1 MNDLNVVNTRK
12 KHREVPIWERTLLT
26 IYEASD
32 YTGIGINRLRTIA
45 QDRHCNLIIHI
56 GSRKM
61 FKRKKLD
68 EFLENSSSM

>member
-45 QDRHCNLIIHI
+45 QERNCNLIIHI
-56 GSRKM
+56 GTRKM